1 MKFSHKLMIE
11 ATMFYENNVLEGPK
25 QMDRKVIFVFQ
36 CLKMHSMIKI
46 ATKRIGMEDFCGK
59 KSEKDLV
66 FGTLKVYNLLLF

>member
-25 QMDRKVIFVFQ
+25 QMDREVIVAFQ

-46 ATKRIGMEDFCGK
+46 ATKQIGMEDFCGK